1 MPVVVV
7 LYGITLIPGVRG
19 PGPHFVGWLDI
30 GVGDGTTV
38 VAALLC
44 LARAVLVPQARVA
57 WALLGAGPLLYVG
70 GDLVYYGF
78 LAHDSAP
85 PYPSV
90 SDALWLALYPALGVA
105 LVLLVRT
112 TLTGARPSLWLDG
125 LTGGFGAAALLGAVV
140 LRPVLEVTG
149 GAMPAVLTNL
159 AYPVCDLAMLTVLI
173 LVFNLHGWRP
183 APLWWLLGAL
193 VVTLLVSDSVYLLQV
208 ASGTYVD
215 GGLLDVG
222 WSVAFAGL
230 GVAAWTRPPEP
241 GPVHHSRASLAVP
254 AVLSILSTGV
264 LFAGAVQSLPFMVAL
279 FGLMAVLIASLR
291 LVMALVETWRLVM
304 ARLEA
309 RTDELTGLPNRR
321 RFLELLGTSLSSHG
335 PTAVM
340 IVDLDRF
347 KQVNDSLGH
356 GVGDTLLQIIGAR
369 LEGRVRTADTVVA
382 RLGGDEFAVIV
393 TGQDEAVVYT
403 VAARMREVIREPIE
417 LSGLSLAVDASVGI
431 AVAPRN
437 GSTWEALLSRAD
449 AAMYVAKRSG
459 TGVEFYAELRDD
471 ASIDKLALLAEFR
484 TALDDGDLVM
494 FFQPVYS
501 LGTGAVV
508 GAEALVRWPHPERG
522 MLVPEE
528 FLPVAV
534 EAGLSRQLT
543 DAVLAMVCD
552 QAARWHAEGYDVP
565 LAVNLTQADLTDSEL
580 LHRVTSACERAGLPP
595 RLLHFE
601 ITESTTATVV
611 QQAMPALSA
620 LRERGHALLLDDF
633 GTGYSSLAF
642 IRDLPLDSVKLDR
655 SFLQDLDLPA
665 SRTIV
670 RATVEMAH
678 GLGLTIV
685 AEGVESESVL
695 ASARELGC
703 DAVQGFVT
711 HRPAAAEQVTATLR
725 AGLAPPEAASAL

>member
-1 MPVVVV
+1 VVVV
-7 LYGITLIPGVRG
+7 LYGFTLIPGVRD

-30 GVGDGTTV
+30 GVGDGVTV
-38 VAALLC
+38 VSSLLC
-44 LARAVLVPQARVA
+44 LARAYLVPRARWA

-70 GDLVYYGF
+70 GDLVYYGV
-78 LAHDSAP
+78 LANESAP

-90 SDALWLALYPALGVA
+90 SDGLWLALYPAVA
-105 LVLLVRT
+105 VAMVLLVRT
-112 TLTGARPSLWLDG
+112 TLTGARASLWLDG

-140 LRPVLEVTG
+140 LRPVLEITG
-149 GAMPAVLTNL
+149 GALPAVVTNL
-159 AYPVCDLAMLTVLI
+159 AYPVCDLALLTVLM

-183 APLWWLLGAL
+183 GPLWWLLGGM
-193 VVTLLVSDSVYLLQV
+193 VVTLMVSDSIYLLQV

-222 WSVAFAGL
+222 WSVAFAVLGL
-230 GVAAWTRPPEP
+230 AAWTRPPDP

-321 RFLELLGTSLSSHG
+321 RFLELLGTALSSDAQ
-335 PTAVM
+335 TAVM

-356 GVGDTLLQIIGAR
+356 GVGDTLLQIIGSR
-369 LEGRVRTADTVVA
+369 LESRVRTADTVVA

-403 VAARMREVIREPIE
+403 IAARMREVIREPVE
-417 LSGLSLAVDASVGI
+417 LSGLSLTVDASVGI
-431 AVAPRN
+431 ALAPGN

-449 AAMYVAKRSG
+449 AAMYVAKRTG

-471 ASIDKLALLAEFR
+471 ASIDKLAMLAELR
-484 TALDDGDLVM
+484 NALVDGDLVM
-494 FFQPVYS
+494 FYQPVYS

-508 GAEALVRWPHPERG
+508 STEALVRWPHPERG
-522 MLVPEE
+522 LLVPDD

-552 QAARWHAEGYDVP
+552 QAACWRAGGYDVP
-565 LAVNLTQADLTDSEL
+565 VAVNLTLADLTDSEL
-580 LHRVTSACERAGLPP
+580 LHRVTSACERVDLPA
-595 RLLHFE
+595 RLVHLE
-601 ITESTTATVV
+601 ITESITASVV
-611 QQAMPALSA
+611 QQAMPSLTA

-655 SFLQDLDLPA
+655 TFLRDLDTPA

-695 ASARELGC
+695 ASARGLGC

-711 HRPAAAEQVTATLR
+711 HRPAPADQVTATLR
-725 AGLAPPEAASAL
+725 AGLVPPAAASTI